1 MEAGN
6 KSLKINVP
14 MATEQDLPINVVMS
28 KRNGDLT
35 AGMEDTSLAA
45 LANPRRVRTDVT
57 PLVAT
62 PFPVSKP
69 PPSAPQFPPQQTTQ
83 AKADED
89 DWGDDDEE
97 EGEFEEFGEEQ
108 SIDNDMI
115 HNAERIKSEKMD
127 VLNKLYRL
135 GQKGVDVPAHLSMK
149 CSLEELQ
156 TEFGKLE
163 HDYKV
168 RNSIKLQR
176 RMLMGL
182 VTGEPFH
189 FKMYL
194 VFNLCKLCY
203 HV

>member
-62 PFPVSKP
+62 SFPISKP
-69 PPSAPQFPPQQTTQ
+69 GGHAPPSAAPQFPPQQTAQ
-83 AKADED
+83 AKEDED
-89 DWGDDDEE
+89 DWGDDEE

-182 VTGEPFH
+182 VTGE
-189 FKMYL
+189 
-194 VFNLCKLCY
+194 
-203 HV
+203 